1 LTYAITKE
9 NKHNSKINIY
19 GNDKI
24 ALNTP
29 EVWFEITRQYA
40 KVGCKN
46 LIFLAKKI
54 IYADPAE
61 MENNFYKMLYNI
73 TLRNYWYMS

>member
-46 LIFLAKKI
+46 LIFLAKKSFMQI
-54 IYADPAE
+54 LQKWKTI
-61 MENNFYKMLYNI
+61 FIKCF
-73 TLRNYWYMS
+73 TT